1 MPLGGYRWDPPN
13 QESPLTWMWTANLLH
28 PEVFDYDL
36 RAEMREAYRVLY
48 DYELSD
54 ADIDEIL
61 WIEMQ
66 GRHGALRSVR
76 GPMSSRALSVP
87 GIGAGALPLGAF
99 PVMLIGLLIAML
111 YAIGAGRFDVAL
123 GPDHRDPVAASLGS
137 DRPSGD
143 DGCAHRRTG
152 PPPRACCSPRCRALP
167 WPSAAR
173 PWQGVFRNP
182 LVSPQVLGISQGGAF
197 GGALAILLGYH
208 GVVLLGMSFTFG
220 LLALVLVGLL
230 ARINGRTEVLTVI
243 LAGMIV
249 GAFFAALVSVL
260 QFLADPNSS
269 LPAIVYWLMGSFS
282 TATWPRLGLAVPGMV
297 IGLVMLWA
305 LRYRLNLLALE
316 ESEARSLGVDPD
328 RERWL
333 VFVARHADD
342 GNQRRRCRRDRLDR
356 AGHPPMPP
364 RLIVG
369 EDHRLLIPA
378 SGASRGDLSRARRY
392 PGTYSD
398 RSRDPPSA
406 S

>member
-1 MPLGGYRWDPPN
+1 
-13 QESPLTWMWTANLLH
+13 
-28 PEVFDYDL
+28 
-36 RAEMREAYRVLY
+36 
-48 DYELSD
+48 
-54 ADIDEIL
+54 
-61 WIEMQ
+61 
-66 GRHGALRSVR
+66 
-76 GPMSSRALSVP
+76 MSSRALVVP

-99 PVMLIGLLIAML
+99 PLMLIGLLIAML
-111 YAIGAGRFDVAL
+111 HAVGAGRFDV
-123 GPDHRDPVAASLGS
+123 PW
-137 DRPSGD
+137 
-143 DGCAHRRTG
+143 
-152 PPPRACCSPRCRALP
+152 PRIIEILWLRALDP
-167 WPSAAR
+167 TGHPETMDARIVELVRLPRVLLAALSGAALAVGGAAL
-173 PWQGVFRNP
+173 QGVFRNP

-297 IGLVMLWA
+297 VGLLMLWA

-316 ESEARSLGVDPD
+316 ETEARSLGVDPD

-333 VFVARHADD
+333 VFVAATLMTGTSVAVAGVIGWIGLVIPHA
-342 GNQRRRCRRDRLDR
+342 
-356 AGHPPMPP
+356 A

-378 SGASRGDLSRARRY
+378 SALLGAAYLVLVDTLARTVTAAEIPLGVLTALIGAPVFAVLLRRHFTRVGQ
-392 PGTYSD
+392 P
-398 RSRDPPSA
+398 
-406 S
+406 